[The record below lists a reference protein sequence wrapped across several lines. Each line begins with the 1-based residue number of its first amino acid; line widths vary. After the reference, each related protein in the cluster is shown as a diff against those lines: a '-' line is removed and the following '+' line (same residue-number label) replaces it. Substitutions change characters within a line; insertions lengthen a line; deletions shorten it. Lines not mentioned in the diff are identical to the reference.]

1 MATSGFSKN
10 YRIGDGGFGV
20 VYKGR
25 LSEHWQNHEVA
36 IKRLDKTGHQGKT
49 EFLNELRLIY
59 RLHHQNIIPF
69 IGYCDEG
76 DELILV
82 CEYANNGS
90 LDHHLQDPNK
100 RRQLTWA
107 KRLNICLGA
116 AKGLDYLHSG
126 LGEDNRVI
134 HRDVKSGNILLDD
147 NLEAKICDFGLSKS
161 DSANNQQQTTLYTNA
176 AGTNY
181 YMDPIYHGSG
191 VLRTESDVYSFG
203 VVMFELLSGMPAW
216 YRRSF
221 GHDKP
226 QPLMSLVRRYYGYRK
241 DLLIDP
247 QIKDQIDNSS
257 FHTFIEIAY
266 QCISFNSKERPSMET
281 IIDKIE
287 EALDFQ
293 VSVSIFLVFTSSSLQ
308 QDNFRLFFIRCIV

>member
-1 MATSGFSKN
+1 
-10 YRIGDGGFGV
+10 
-20 VYKGR
+20 
-25 LSEHWQNHEVA
+25 
-36 IKRLDKTGHQGKT
+36 
-49 EFLNELRLIY
+49 
-59 RLHHQNIIPF
+59 
-69 IGYCDEG
+69 
-76 DELILV
+76 
-82 CEYANNGS
+82 
-90 LDHHLQDPNK
+90 
-100 RRQLTWA
+100 
-107 KRLNICLGA
+107 
-116 AKGLDYLHSG
+116 
-126 LGEDNRVI
+126 
-134 HRDVKSGNILLDD
+134 
-147 NLEAKICDFGLSKS
+147 
-161 DSANNQQQTTLYTNA
+161 
-176 AGTNY
+176 
-181 YMDPIYHGSG
+181 MDPIYHGSG

-241 DLLIDP
+241 ELLIDP

-287 EALDFQ
+287 EALNFQ

-308 QDNFRLFFIRCIV
+308 QDNSRLFFIRRIV